1 MEKKEL
7 AIATDFAGEAG
18 RLEETE
24 HLLKSI
30 SEAGFTHIHW
40 CHEWEGDYTYS
51 KYEMYQI
58 RDWMERYGLKAKALH
73 ASKGSRRNVNLLN
86 GHYRKDYTSDWEYN
100 RKAGVELIQ
109 NRIDLAK
116 CLGAEEIVLHL
127 YPPYQ
132 TFRTRPDLREPFY
145 ARVKRSFD
153 ELQPYCREQG
163 IRICLE
169 NLFDM
174 PADYV
179 TDQWDMLLQE
189 YPPEYMGICLDT
201 GHGYMSW
208 GENLPNIIE
217 KYRDRI
223 YSVHLHD
230 NNRTVDY
237 HLLPGE
243 GEIDWHK
250 VMQELAQSTYRL
262 PLTLEV
268 NCQED
273 DREAFLRRA
282 YQAGMMIQKY
292 YDEGL
297 NE

>member
-7 AIATDFAGEAG
+7 AIATDFAGEAV

-116 CLGAEEIVLHL
+116 YLGAEEIVLHL

-163 IRICLE
+163 IR
-169 NLFDM
+169 
-174 PADYV
+174 
-179 TDQWDMLLQE
+179 
-189 YPPEYMGICLDT
+189 ICLDT

-250 VMQELAQSTYRL
+250 VMRELAQSTYRL